1 MPCPTVPLEQLEPYS
16 VAPKERQN
24 SCPYANILGVPG
36 TGVHSVRLG
45 GLAVFDTL
53 ATILL
58 SIAFSYM
65 FSISLCKSLL
75 FWFILGE
82 VLHYVFGT
90 QTAFLSM
97 IGLRP
102 SC

>member
-1 MPCPTVPLEQLEPYS
+1 MPCSTVPL
-16 VAPKERQN
+16 ERQN

-36 TGVHSVRLG
+36 TGVHSLRLG

-58 SIAFSYM
+58 SIVFSYALN
-65 FSISLCKSLL
+65 IALWKSLA
-75 FWFILGE
+75 FWFISGE

-97 IGLRP
+97 IGLLPR
-102 SC
+102 C